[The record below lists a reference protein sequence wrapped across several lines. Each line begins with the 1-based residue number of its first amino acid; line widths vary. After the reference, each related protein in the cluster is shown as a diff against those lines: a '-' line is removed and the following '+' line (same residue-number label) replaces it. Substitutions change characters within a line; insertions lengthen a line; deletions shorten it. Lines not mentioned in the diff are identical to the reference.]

1 MEECRYYRKIAG
13 GAVEC
18 QLCPHRCRIADGRS
32 GLCRSRRNQGGK
44 LFSVVYG
51 LPCSLAV
58 DPVEKKPL
66 NHFHPGSTCL
76 SVACTGCNL
85 RCRNCQ
91 NHEISQAKPEEVPH
105 YQLSPRQLVDLCLE
119 QKCPGLAYTYT
130 EPLTYIEYVA
140 DTARLAHEHGLWNIL
155 VSAGFVEQT
164 PLRDLIPYIDAAN
177 IDLKY
182 YSDFLYQS
190 MSGGSLH
197 SVLNTILALHRAGVW
212 LELTNLLIPGV
223 NDNMRMIKKM
233 CRWMVD
239 NGMEGVP
246 LHFSRFFPRHKMLQ
260 TPSTPISTLYAAR
273 DVAIREGIRNVHLGN
288 V

>member
-32 GLCRSRRNQGGK
+32 GLCRSRRNKGGK
-44 LFSVVYG
+44 LYSEVYG

-85 RCRNCQ
+85 RCKNCQ

-105 YQLSPRQLVDLCLE
+105 YELSPRQLVDLCLE

-190 MSGGSLH
+190 MSGGSLQP
-197 SVLNTILALHRAGVW
+197 VLNTILTLHRAGVW

-223 NDNMRMIKKM
+223 NDNMRMVKKM

-239 NGMEGVP
+239 NGMEAVP

-260 TPSTPISTLYAAR
+260 TPPTPISTLYEAR
-273 DVAIREGIRNVHLGN
+273 DMAIREGIRTVHLGN

>member
-32 GLCRSRRNQGGK
+32 GLCRSRRNEGGK
-44 LFSVVYG
+44 LYSEVYG

-66 NHFHPGSTCL
+66 YHFHPGSTCL

-85 RCRNCQ
+85 RCKNCQ

-105 YQLSPRQLVDLCLE
+105 YELSPRQLVDLCLE

-130 EPLTYIEYVA
+130 EPLTYIEYVS
-140 DTARLAHEHGLWNIL
+140 DTARIAHEHGLWNIL
-155 VSAGFVEQT
+155 VSAGFVEQG

-223 NDNMRMIKKM
+223 NDNMRMVKKM

-260 TPSTPISTLYAAR
+260 TLPTPISTLYEVR
-273 DVAIREGIRNVHLGN
+273 DVAIREGIRTVHLGN